1 MGQLGI
7 GNITL
12 CILWFQGH
20 IQHPQGS
27 SMRGPFSSGERVR

>member
-7 GNITL
+7 GNIAL

-20 IQHPQGS
+20 IQHPGVIHARS
-27 SMRGPFSSGERVR
+27 LFVG